1 MAATR
6 DKNFSD
12 HSKSA
17 SFQVTAQLLSLHL
30 PQAAGAASSS
40 WFSGVSNKSI
50 VLRNSGLWGG
60 DTSNVDLQALS

>member
-1 MAATR
+1 MAATT

-12 HSKSA
+12 HSKYA
-17 SFQVTAQLLSLHL
+17 SFQVIAHLLSLHL

-40 WFSGVSNKSI
+40 WVSGVSNKSI

-60 DTSNVDLQALS
+60 VTSNVDLQALS